1 MNKRSKLNFSGQP
14 IYIGLDV
21 HKKSWS
27 VSIFSEQGEYKTFS
41 QTPKAETLVQYLQH
55 HFPGAQYR
63 SVYEAGYCGFWV
75 HDQLRE

>member
-27 VSIFSEQGEYKTFS
+27 VSIFTKHGEYKT
-41 QTPKAETLVQYLQH
+41 L
-55 HFPGAQYR
+55 
-63 SVYEAGYCGFWV
+63 
-75 HDQLRE
+75 